1 MQSRRRNNGK
11 TCSLGLRRIS
21 ARLPRFFTTRLCTSA
36 VDSVYKVKKECA
48 PCVQGKFL
56 DGGQTV
62 QRFHHSLVG
71 QLQGLFNALALDQ
84 LGGHA
89 GGGNGGAAAEGQELH
104 VLDDAVF
111 DLQVHTHD
119 VAALGV
125 AHFAH
130 AVGVRQFA
138 HIAGMGEMIHNFF
151 TIHACHVET
160 LLCWFKSR
168 GGANA
173 EPPPG
178 GKGHCPKCFRSEAT
192 CSSWRGGGG

>member
-1 MQSRRRNNGK
+1 MAILFQLADDG
-11 TCSLGLRRIS
+11 LGINALTAIVI
-21 ARLPRFFTTRLCTSA
+21 A
-36 VDSVYKVKKECA
+36 
-48 PCVQGKFL
+48 QGGLHGLLGQNAAMHL

-104 VLDDAVF
+104 VLDDAVL

-173 EPPPG
+173 EPLPG
-178 GKGHCPKCFRSEAT
+178 GKGHCPKCLT
-192 CSSWRGGGG
+192 SSG